1 MRRGSSLALLA
12 SAKEFTGARYC
23 SWMGRRGRKREA
35 GKVGG
40 GAEDRIGKAS
50 WEKLDLLPLKL

>member
-1 MRRGSSLALLA
+1 MPGTAA
-12 SAKEFTGARYC
+12 GWGGEG
-23 SWMGRRGRKREA
+23 GREKGRE
-35 GKVGG
+35 GG